1 MGSCPSDSLV
11 SCCVNLLV
19 RLVGG
24 PNPRE
29 GRLEVFYNEQWGT
42 VCDDGFNEAAA
53 RVVCNTLGFRCAL
66 LILIIL
72 HNYIKP
78 LLQLQ

>member
-1 MGSCPSDSLV
+1 MLT
-11 SCCVNLLV
+11 V

-29 GRLEVFYNEQWGT
+29 GRLEVFYNRHWGT

-53 RVVCNTLGFRCAL
+53 RVVCKSLGFRCAL
-66 LILIIL
+66 LIMKIT
-72 HNYIKP
+72 HCRF
-78 LLQLQ
+78 